1 MHAIVSDAIS
11 SPLDSCLPENYLKKN
26 SWTMLKYKISFVGS
40 SGARGSQF
48 GWLNYTDVKNGN
60 LGGKGGVDY

>member
-1 MHAIVSDAIS
+1 
-11 SPLDSCLPENYLKKN
+11 
-26 SWTMLKYKISFVGS
+26 MLKYKISFVGS

-60 LGGKGGVDY
+60 LGGKGGVDYWTIVTGNWRKNVL